1 MLVITVLWGVK
12 AELLSLRLYNNFKVT
27 LESLI
32 IDIYIHKVWKV

>member
-1 MLVITVLWGVK
+1 MLVITVLCGVK
-12 AELLSLRLYNNFKVT
+12 AELLSLRLYNKFKVT